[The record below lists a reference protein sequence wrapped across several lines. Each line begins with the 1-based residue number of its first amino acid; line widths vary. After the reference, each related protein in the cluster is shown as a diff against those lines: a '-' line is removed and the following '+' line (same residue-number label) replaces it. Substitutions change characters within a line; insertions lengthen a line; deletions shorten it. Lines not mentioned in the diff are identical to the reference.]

1 MNIKFNFSLLVAYLI
16 CLDIYLHLFLEFIF
30 NLLKMHAKN
39 QRLLILQN
47 PKNKKAVLNKKR
59 IEFHKL
65 LLQTI
70 ISISL
75 LKVNKLS
82 LFKFI

>member
-1 MNIKFNFSLLVAYLI
+1 
-16 CLDIYLHLFLEFIF
+16 
-30 NLLKMHAKN
+30 MHAKN